1 MSSKQ
6 YVIVDYSSEKLVVS
20 IGTKEQL
27 QKELEQLKNNVRNSP
42 LTHPDR
48 YDIMSA
54 DLFNTMFGHRYSLND
69 FTKS

>member
-20 IGTKEQL
+20 IGVKKQL
-27 QKELEQLKNNVRNSP
+27 QKEVEQLKNSVRNSP

-54 DLFNTMFGHRYSLND
+54 DLFNIMFGHRYSLND
-69 FTKS
+69 FIKS